1 MLRVLVTKASNDK
14 YFSIK
19 TFNTLEDL
27 MHFQKKAER
36 VILESSFFY
45 NMPLSAIRESFQ
57 VNNKCAKR
65 IQHIAIQL
73 TIYDDYIE

>member
-1 MLRVLVTKASNDK
+1 MFRVLVTKASNDE

-27 MHFQKKAER
+27 MRFQKKAGR
-36 VILESSFFY
+36 VILESSFFF

-65 IQHIAIQL
+65 IKHITTQL
-73 TIYDDYIE
+73 IIYDDYIE

>member
-1 MLRVLVTKASNDK
+1 MLRVLVTKASNDE

-27 MHFQKKAER
+27 MRFQKKARR

-45 NMPLSAIRESFQ
+45 GMPLSVIRESFQ

-65 IQHIAIQL
+65 IQHINIQL
-73 TIYDDYIE
+73 IIYDDYIE